1 MIDNRKVGKM
11 EVNNNMILLDIY
23 LRVPDEPIRAMEL
36 VFFSFFLIWFQVCNH
51 TDCLTCQSILA
62 RHT

>member
-1 MIDNRKVGKM
+1 MIDHRKVGKM

-36 VFFSFFLIWFQVCNH
+36 FFFFFFVLFNMVSGVQ
-51 TDCLTCQSILA
+51 
-62 RHT
+62 RY